1 MNAPLFVKQVFMMH
15 SGEIGHWKI
24 ECDALSSSDLDTL
37 AFMLFE
43 ILPPFGKVH
52 GIPRGGI
59 LIANRMRTY
68 QTQGPRLVVDDVL
81 TTGASMVKEM
91 DGDDLGAVIFARG
104 PCPLNI
110 TPLFQK
116 TIPII
121 GE

>member
-15 SGEIGHWKI
+15 SGEIGYWKI

-59 LIANRMRTY
+59 TSEPTGIFSVPA
-68 QTQGPRLVVDDVL
+68 G
-81 TTGASMVKEM
+81 TTMTPAEQIVTMSINVA
-91 DGDDLGAVIFARG
+91 DWL
-104 PCPLNI
+104 LNI
-110 TPLFQK
+110 P
-116 TIPII
+116 
-121 GE
+121 